1 MQSAIARRYLSGT
14 DGLSFRT
21 VVHSNKKVFLFDDLL
36 LLVEQSQNFFSF
48 FGNVLIKVGSL
59 NARILTSS
67 MYSEVSNRGRLPLSH
82 ILQK

>member
-36 LLVEQSQNFFSF
+36 LLVEQSQIFFF
-48 FGNVLIKVGSL
+48 FWKCTYKREVLKCSD
-59 NARILTSS
+59 T
-67 MYSEVSNRGRLPLSH
+67 Y
-82 ILQK
+82 K